1 MEKIHYDDATYI
13 WKTKLNLI
21 KEKQL
26 FLEEAN
32 SIIKSKLSNADAYLH
47 RKDSTIEYLNFVDS
61 IKIETKL
68 DEIYQIG
75 INKCIEIYN
84 ENNISYDIINADSW
98 INVVRSK
105 TPVQPNFYNDKK
117 YHIHT
122 ELSKAHGTFIP
133 YYTWV
138 YYIQMPDVMYGEDG
152 VLYFKGKDDIEY
164 YIKPEEDDLII
175 MEGNIPHSPNNA
187 PQSTI
192 DRIVLAGNVG
202 FDSIK
207 KEKTL
212 I

>member
-1 MEKIHYDDATYI
+1 MEKIKYDDSTYI

-26 FLEEAN
+26 FLEEGN
-32 SIIKSKLSNADAYLH
+32 SIIKSHANINHDAYPY
-47 RKDSTIEYLNFVDS
+47 RKDSTEYLNFINA

-68 DEIYQIG
+68 DEIYQLG

-84 ENNISYDIINADSW
+84 ENNIKYDIINADSW
-98 INVVRSK
+98 INVVRSNN
-105 TPVQPNFYNDKK
+105 PVQPNFHNDEK

-122 ELSKAHGTFIP
+122 ELSKLHDAFIP

-138 YYIQMPDVMYGEDG
+138 YYIQMPDVMQGEDG
-152 VLYFKGKDDIEY
+152 VLYFKGKDNIEY
-164 YIKPEEDDLII
+164 WIRPEEDDLII
-175 MEGNIPHSPNNA
+175 MEGWIPHSPNSA
-187 PQSTI
+187 PNSTI
-192 DRIVLAGNVG
+192 DRVVLAGNVG
-202 FDSIK
+202 FEMIK